1 MCGIAG
7 FIDLH
12 SRRRDQSEELLR
24 SMTNCLSH
32 RGPDADGYWLDPRL
46 RVGLGHRRLS
56 IIDLSP
62 AGAQP
67 MTSASGRY
75 TIIFNGEIYNFPDL
89 RQELESS
96 GHRFRG
102 HSDTEVM
109 LAAFEQWGINQGTTS
124 LNGMFAFAV
133 WDSNEATLTLARDRM
148 GEKPLYYGW
157 CGASFF
163 FASEL
168 KALRAHPDFDSRIDP
183 QSVYFYLARNN
194 VPAPFS
200 IYKSISKLEPGA
212 LLTVSPNK
220 PGMVEISRYW
230 DLRAV
235 AASGVQNRLSG
246 IAEEIADETERLL
259 RDSIRRQMIA
269 DVPLGAFL
277 SGGLDSATVVAL
289 MQAQSAA
296 PVKTFTIG
304 FDEGDYNEALYAREI
319 ARHLGTE
326 HTELVLKPEE
336 VLDIVPELPRI
347 YDEPFSDSS
356 QIPTIVVSRLARQ
369 HVTVAL
375 SGDAGDELF
384 AGYVRYRAA
393 ADAWNHV
400 RLFPGWTRRV
410 MSVAGL
416 QMSASIALQALVK
429 AYVQK
434 YGRRGGRR
442 DQLEKA
448 AVMLGAKSRSELYQA
463 MNTVVVNPGELLRD
477 GYRGKPAPSQPARSS
492 DFLDEMMF
500 EDQSNYLPGDI
511 LHKVDR
517 AAMSCS
523 LEVRIP
529 LLDHRMVEH
538 AWKIPNDLKV
548 RSGVSKWLLRKIA
561 YRYIPAAMLE
571 RPKSGFAVPIGG
583 WLRKELRDWAEAL
596 LEPGQLRQQGYFNV
610 GAVRERWMQHLSGKQ
625 NWEHQLWSILMF
637 QAWLH
642 SQRESSVAM
651 PKSSLVSRG

>member
-7 FIDLH
+7 FIDFH
-12 SRRRDQSEELLR
+12 SRGRDQAEELLR
-24 SMTNCLSH
+24 SMTSCLSH
-32 RGPDADGYWLDPRL
+32 RGPDADGYWLDPRFG
-46 RVGLGHRRLS
+46 VGLGHRRLS

-75 TIIFNGEIYNFPDL
+75 NIIFNGEIYNFSDL

-109 LAAFEQWGINQGTTS
+109 LAAFEQWGIQRGTER
-124 LNGMFAFAV
+124 LNGQFAFAI

-157 CGASFF
+157 CGATFL

-168 KALRAHPDFDSRIDP
+168 KALRMHPEFDNRIDP
-183 QSVYFYLARNN
+183 QAVYLYLARNN

-212 LLTVSPNK
+212 LLTVSPGK

-235 AASGVQNRLSG
+235 AISGVQKRLSG
-246 IAEEIADETERLL
+246 SPEEIADQTEQLL
-259 RDSIRRQMIA
+259 RDAIRRQMIA

-277 SGGLDSATVVAL
+277 SGGLDSSTVVAL
-289 MQAQSAA
+289 MQAQSAV

-304 FDEGDYNEALYAREI
+304 FDEGDYNEAPYAREV

-336 VLDIVPELPRI
+336 ALDVVPELPRI

-356 QIPTIVVSRLARQ
+356 QIPTLVVSRLARQ

-384 AGYVRYRAA
+384 GGYVRYRAA

-400 RLFPGWTRRV
+400 RFFPAWVRRG
-410 MSVAGL
+410 MSLAGL
-416 QMSASIALQALVK
+416 QMAGSSGLHSLVK
-429 AYVQK
+429 LYAQR
-434 YGRRGGRR
+434 YGRRAGRR
-442 DQLEKA
+442 DQFEKA
-448 AVMLGAKSRSELYQA
+448 CVMLGAKSRSEFYHA
-463 MNTVVVNPGELLRD
+463 MNSVVANPADLLND
-477 GYRGKPAPSQPARSS
+477 GYRGTPTPTQPVRFD
-492 DFLDEMMF
+492 DFLDEMMY

-529 LLDHRMVEH
+529 LLDYRMVEH
-538 AWKIPNDLKV
+538 AWRIPNELKV
-548 RSGVSKWLLRKIA
+548 RNGISKWLLRQIA
-561 YRYIPAAMLE
+561 YRYIPPAMLE
-571 RPKSGFAVPIGG
+571 RPKSGFAVPIGR
-583 WLRKELRDWAEAL
+583 WLRKELRDWGEAL
-596 LEPGQLRQQGYFNV
+596 LEPGALRQQGYFNV
-610 GAVRERWMQHLSGKQ
+610 EAVRGRWRQHLSGKQ

-642 SQRESSVAM
+642 SQRESNVAM
-651 PKSSLVSRG
+651 TRSSLVSRG